1 MDKWLINQGNDII
14 TKVSFRPGLYDYIS
28 LYFPRFLT
36 SYLITLNCSA
46 VEFRGKIDGNIDN
59 RVAAVLRKMGYLK
72 FRYGYMDE
80 VRIILERFIKV
91 RKLNHTDDAVG
102 FVNTLCLIG
111 TIFRSQDHLEEVN
124 DIILANGLVNKVPQ
138 SQATIE
144 YFLKRYKVVTA

>member
-1 MDKWLINQGNDII
+1 MNKWSINQENDN
-14 TKVSFRPGLYDYIS
+14 TENVSFLPSRYDYILLS
-28 LYFPRFLT
+28 FPRFLT